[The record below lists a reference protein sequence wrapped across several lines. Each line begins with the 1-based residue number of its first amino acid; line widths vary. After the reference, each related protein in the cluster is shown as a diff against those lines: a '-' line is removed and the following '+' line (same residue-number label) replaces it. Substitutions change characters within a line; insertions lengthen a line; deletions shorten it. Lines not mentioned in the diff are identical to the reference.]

1 MMGGTASS
9 QGTASSRGTAS
20 SHRARPS
27 SAVAPRPKK
36 PRTTPRPAPRGQGL
50 RQLAA
55 ATATGPE
62 PPPRQARP
70 VVVPEAA
77 SLPPPEPDFESVVLA
92 TLSTLDLAE
101 ILLSTLNGV
110 VVVDTVMLGEGGS
123 TEQPPVRTGLSEA
136 GLALLPE
143 LQLTDAFLAAP
154 NSPKECSICLQD
166 LVVGDWLRGL
176 PCAHYLHRA
185 CVDPWLRTKDSCP
198 VCRLVVS

>member
-101 ILLSTLNGV
+101 ILLSTS
-110 VVVDTVMLGEGGS
+110 TRGS

>member
-9 QGTASSRGTAS
+9 RRS
-20 SHRARPS
+20 RPS
-27 SAVAPRPKK
+27 SVVAQRPKK
-36 PRTTPRPAPRGQGL
+36 QRTTPRPSPRGQGL

-70 VVVPEAA
+70 AVAPEAEA
-77 SLPPPEPDFESVVLA
+77 VPAPPEPDLERVVLA
-92 TLSTLDLAE
+92 NLSTLDLAE
-101 ILLSTLNGV
+101 ILLSTLDRV
-110 VVVDTVMLGEGGS
+110 VVVDTVVLAASGS
-123 TEQPPVRTGLSEA
+123 VEQPPVRTGLSEA

-143 LQLTDAFLAAP
+143 FQVTGAFLAAP

-166 LVVGDWLRGL
+166 LVVGDRLRGL
-176 PCAHYLHRA
+176 PCAHYLHGA

>member
-20 SHRARPS
+20 SHARPS

-36 PRTTPRPAPRGQGL
+36 PRL

-62 PPPRQARP
+62 TPPRQARP

-110 VVVDTVMLGEGGS
+110 VVVDTVVLGESGS